1 MTGLVLK
8 KTKLGASL
16 SSWVESYKTRVV
28 IVIYTVL
35 LRNNLTLRSRS
46 ERVPNAFQWLS
57 ERCQNAR
64 SSFGSKSA
72 SDIVI
77 YRFKPTAKQTAR
89 LDRRCAGR
97 QWYITISLLNEIKR
111 ETKHDENT
119 VFRRTS
125 DSPDHSFLNF
135 KANCHV
141 DSSLVKLSFAKI
153 TRVLC
158 LHAKMCPML
167 K

>member
-97 QWYITISLLNEIKR
+97 QWYITIKR
-111 ETKHDENT
+111 D
-119 VFRRTS
+119 
-125 DSPDHSFLNF
+125 
-135 KANCHV
+135 
-141 DSSLVKLSFAKI
+141 
-153 TRVLC
+153 
-158 LHAKMCPML
+158 
-167 K
+167 